1 MSKDTDTIAMPRS
14 RLFLVTPPRGDP
26 DTLARI
32 FTAAVEHGDVASLLV
47 CSAGEDGTLMSIAE
61 VLMPIAFEHNVA
73 VLLDDVP
80 ELAAEIGADG
90 VQIPGDPVRYREARQ
105 ILGVD
110 RIVGAACGG
119 SRHLAMELGE
129 AGADYVALDQDAV
142 RPEGEEGPGEP
153 IVAWWSALIE
163 VPCVAFAPAAPEQV
177 PALIAQ
183 GADFIR
189 PADEMWSSAE
199 RARETIRRMSAL
211 IAEGAPA

>member
-1 MSKDTDTIAMPRS
+1 MSNDNDTTAMPRC

-32 FTAAVEHGDVASLLV
+32 LAAALEHGDVASLLIR
-47 CSAGEDGTLMSIAE
+47 STGEDGTLAAIAE
-61 VLMPIAFEHNVA
+61 ALMPIAFQHDVA

-90 VQIPGDPVRYREARQ
+90 VQIPGELERYREARR
-105 ILGVD
+105 ILGAD
-110 RIVGAACGG
+110 RIVGAACDG

-142 RPEGEEGPGEP
+142 RPEGESGPGEP
-153 IVAWWSALIE
+153 IIAWWSALVE
-163 VPCVAFAPAAPEQV
+163 VPCVAFTPAAPERV
-177 PALIAQ
+177 PALIAE

-189 PADEMWSSAE
+189 PADEMWLSAE